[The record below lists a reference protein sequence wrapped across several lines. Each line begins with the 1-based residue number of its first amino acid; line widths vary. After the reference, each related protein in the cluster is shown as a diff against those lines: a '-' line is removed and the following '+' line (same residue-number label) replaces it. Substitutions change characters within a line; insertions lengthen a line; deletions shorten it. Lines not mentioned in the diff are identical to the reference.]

1 MQHNLKRG
9 KVTSAGGYSSSSNT
23 ETPIEL
29 DEYEIPT
36 PTSRP
41 IGQKATKRKA
51 KGKETSNTNVVDFSG
66 IENAIKE
73 KNAYASRLI
82 ELKEAQER
90 RLAYE
95 TIMKDTSNMNETQRE
110 AHEKYCNYLK
120 QQYGN
125 HDEYFQMRLD
135 ATRRRGLSP
144 LQKCIVALRM
154 LAYGTPVD
162 FVDEYI
168 RIGETTAV
176 ECLQIFVKGIC
187 EIFREARGFPGM
199 LGTALTV
206 QYTVNRTQY
215 NMGYYLADGIY
226 PDFATFV
233 KTISMSQGE
242 KRKLF
247 AQRQESTRQDVE
259 CAFGVLQSRFAI
271 IRGPT
276 RFWDAA
282 IMKNII
288 YACIILHNMIV
299 EDERDTYQN
308 YIDYDGVDDDMSR
321 SEISIDL
328 IEHIWERFRNNNDE
342 N

>member
-1 MQHNLKRG
+1 M
-9 KVTSAGGYSSSSNT
+9 
-23 ETPIEL
+23 
-29 DEYEIPT
+29 
-36 PTSRP
+36 PTSRS

-90 RLAYE
+90 RLTYE
-95 TIMKDTSNMNETQRE
+95 IIMKDTSNMNETQRE
-110 AHEKYCNYLK
+110 AHEKSCNYLK

-135 ATRRRGLSP
+135 ATRRRDLSP
-144 LQKCIVALRM
+144 LQKCTTALRM
-154 LAYGTPVD
+154 LAYETPAD
-162 FVDEYI
+162 FADEYI
-168 RIGETTAV
+168 RIGETTV
-176 ECLQIFVKGIC
+176 VKCLQRFVKGIC
-187 EIFREARGFPGM
+187 EIFR
-199 LGTALTV
+199 
-206 QYTVNRTQY
+206 
-215 NMGYYLADGIY
+215 
-226 PDFATFV
+226 
-233 KTISMSQGE
+233 
-242 KRKLF
+242 
-247 AQRQESTRQDVE
+247 
-259 CAFGVLQSRFAI
+259 
-271 IRGPT
+271 
-276 RFWDAA
+276 DAA